1 MIYLLIGAIVVPLV
15 AVAVA
20 YLSSTLLKEKTGY
33 IASVLSLVPLISIL
47 LAGNEARSTGRVY
60 TESYSWAPIGTF
72 GLRVDNLSLPIL
84 LTISLLVVVIALFSV
99 PYMRQRI
106 GDDPRRYGLYY
117 GLYMLYSLG
126 MIGTVLATNLIEF
139 YLFFEIM
146 LVPSFFLIAEWG
158 YGDRDKISLS
168 YFIWTHIGALVLL
181 VGILVT
187 TFLAGTSDMDAVVNT
202 LTTNP
207 SLISTTVKLAVV
219 GAMCFGLFVKIA
231 QFGLHAWLPS
241 AYAESPTPISALLA
255 AAMTGIGGYAIV
267 RIVMTIYPS
276 AFLTLSPIFAGWA
289 LVTMFYGAAMALV
302 QDDVKR
308 LLAYS
313 SMSQMGY
320 ILFGL
325 ATVTSFG
332 ISGSMFQYISNAT
345 AKGILFIVIGAIM
358 LQFGGERS
366 MSKMGGLAGKMPI
379 TATAAFIGSLAL
391 MGFPTTN
398 GFFSEFLLF
407 QGGFVRATIL
417 PFSDY
422 RIIVAVLG
430 IVATA
435 FTAGYSLL
443 ALRKIFF
450 GPARAETAGIKEA
463 PWSITVP
470 LIVLSI
476 VTVALG
482 IYPTP
487 VISRFVA
494 FGQSIVSALS

>member
-1 MIYLLIGAIVVPLV
+1 MTFLLIGAIVVPLIGIPV
-15 AVAVA
+15 V
-20 YLSSTLLKEKTGY
+20 YWFSLLLKEKAGY
-33 IASVLSLVPLISIL
+33 IASLLSLVPLAAVLI
-47 LAGNEARSTGRVY
+47 AGAEGSSSPQGAYS
-60 TESYSWAPIGTF
+60 ELYSWSPIGTF

-84 LTISLLVVVIALFSV
+84 LIISLLVALIALFSV

-106 GDDPRRYGLYY
+106 GDDPGRYGLYY
-117 GLYMLYSLG
+117 SLYMLYSLG

-146 LVPSFFLIAEWG
+146 LV
-158 YGDRDKISLS
+158 
-168 YFIWTHIGALVLL
+168 L

-187 TFLAGTSDMDAVVNT
+187 GFLAGTTDMDSVVNN
-202 LTTNP
+202 LANP
-207 SLISTTVKLAVV
+207 STVPSLVRLGVV
-219 GAMCFGLFVKIA
+219 GAMCFGLFVKTA

-241 AYAESPTPISALLA
+241 AYAEAPTPISALLS

-276 AFLTLSPIFAGWA
+276 GFQTLSALFAGWA
-289 LVTMFYGAAMALV
+289 LVTMFYGSAMALV
-302 QDDVKR
+302 QDDVKK

-325 ATVTSFG
+325 ATFTSFG

-345 AKGILFIVIGAIM
+345 AKGILFIAVGAIM
-358 LQFGGERS
+358 LQFRGERS

-379 TATAAFIGSLAL
+379 TASAAFIGSLAL
-391 MGFPTTN
+391 MGFPSTN

-407 QGGFVRATIL
+407 QGGFARATIA
-417 PFSDY
+417 FSDY
-422 RIIVAVLG
+422 RAIVAILG
-430 IVATA
+430 VVATA

-450 GPARAETAGIKEA
+450 GPANGDSANVKEA
-463 PWSITVP
+463 PWTITLP

-476 VTVALG
+476 VTVVLG
-482 IYPTP
+482 IYPGP
-487 VISRFVA
+487 IISRFA
-494 FGQSIVSALS
+494 AIGRAIVGA

>member
-1 MIYLLIGAIVVPLV
+1 MTFLLIGAIVVPLIG
-15 AVAVA
+15 AAVA
-20 YLSSTLLKEKTGY
+20 YLSSSLLKEKTGY
-33 IASVLSLVPLISIL
+33 LVSLLSLVPLAAIL
-47 LAGNEARSTGRVY
+47 IAGDEARSALGRVY
-60 TESYSWAPIGTF
+60 TESYSWSPIGTF

-84 LTISLLVVVIALFSV
+84 VTISLLVALIGLFSV
-99 PYMRQRI
+99 PYMKKRI
-106 GDDPRRYGLYY
+106 GEDPGRYGLYY
-117 GLYMLYSLG
+117 SLYMLYSLG
-126 MIGTVLATNLIEF
+126 MLGTVLATNLIEF

-158 YGDRDKISLS
+158 YGDRAKISLS
-168 YFIWTHIGALVLL
+168 YFIWTHVGALVLL

-187 TFLAGTSDMDAVVNT
+187 GFLAGSTDMDSIVNN
-202 LTTNP
+202 LATNP
-207 SLISTTVKLAVV
+207 SLISTTVRLAIV

-241 AYAESPTPISALLA
+241 AYAEAPTPISALLA
-255 AAMTGIGGYAIV
+255 SAMTGIGGYAIV
-267 RIVMTIYPS
+267 RIVMVIYPS
-276 AFLTLSPIFAGWA
+276 AFFTLSPIFAGWA

-302 QDDVKR
+302 QDDVKK

-325 ATVTSFG
+325 ATFTSFG

-345 AKGILFIVIGAIM
+345 AKGILFIAVGAIM

-366 MSKMGGLAGKMPI
+366 MSKMGGLAGRMPI

-407 QGGFVRATIL
+407 QGGFIRATST
-417 PFSDY
+417 FSDY
-422 RIIVAVLG
+422 RVIVAVLG
-430 IVATA
+430 VVATA
-435 FTAGYSLL
+435 LTAGYSLM
-443 ALRKIFF
+443 ALKKIFF
-450 GPARAETAGIKEA
+450 GPTRAESATVKEA
-463 PWSITVP
+463 PWSITLP

-476 VTVALG
+476 VTIALG
-482 IYPTP
+482 LYPTP
-487 VISRFVA
+487 VISRLVA
-494 FGQSIVSALS
+494 FGQSIVGS

>member
-1 MIYLLIGAIVVPLV
+1 MSFLLIGAIVVPLV
-15 AVAVA
+15 GAAVA
-20 YLSSTLLKEKTGY
+20 YLSASNLREKTGY
-33 IASVLSLVPLISIL
+33 VASILSLVPLVAIL
-47 LAGNEARSTGRVY
+47 IAGNEARSTLSRVY
-60 TESYSWAPIGTF
+60 IETYSWSPIGTF

-84 LTISLLVVVIALFSV
+84 VTISLLVTLIAIFSV

-106 GDDPRRYGLYY
+106 GDNPGRYALYY
-117 GLYMLYSLG
+117 SLYMLYSLG
-126 MIGTVLATNLIEF
+126 MLGTVLATNLIEF

-158 YGDRDKISLS
+158 YGDRTKISLT
-168 YFIWTHIGALVLL
+168 YFIWTHVGALVLL
-181 VGILVT
+181 VGIVVT
-187 TFLAGTSDMDAVVNT
+187 GFLAGSTDMDSVLNN

-207 SLISTTVKLAVV
+207 SLISTTVRLAVV

-241 AYAESPTPISALLA
+241 AYSEAPTPISALLA

-302 QDDVKR
+302 QDDIKK

-325 ATVTSFG
+325 ATFTSFG

-345 AKGILFIVIGAIM
+345 AKGILFIVVGAIM

-366 MSKMGGLAGKMPI
+366 MSKMGGLAGRMPI

-407 QGGFVRATIL
+407 QGGFIRATN

-422 RIIVAVLG
+422 RVIVAVLG
-430 IVATA
+430 VVATA
-435 FTAGYSLL
+435 FTAGYSLM

-450 GPARAETAGIKEA
+450 GPARAESADVKEA
-463 PWSITVP
+463 PWSITIP
-470 LIVLSI
+470 LIVLCVVSI
-476 VTVALG
+476 ALG
-482 IYPTP
+482 LYPTP
-487 VISRFVA
+487 VISRLVA
-494 FGQSIVSALS
+494 FGQSIVGS

>member
-1 MIYLLIGAIVVPLV
+1 MVFLLIGAIVVPLI
-15 AVAVA
+15 AVPLV
-20 YLSSTLLKEKTGY
+20 YLISSFLKEKTGY
-33 IASVLSLVPLISIL
+33 LASVISLVPLAAIL
-47 LAGNEARSTGRVY
+47 VAGSMGSSSPLGSY
-60 TESYSWAPIGTF
+60 TESYPWSPIGTF

-84 LTISLLVVVIALFSV
+84 LVIALLVALIAIFSV

-106 GDDPRRYGLYY
+106 GDDSGRYGLYY
-117 GLYMLYSLG
+117 SLYMLYALG
-126 MIGTVLATNLIEF
+126 MLGTVLATNLIEF

-158 YGDRDKISLS
+158 YGERDKISLT

-187 TFLAGTSDMDAVVNT
+187 GFLSGSTDMDSVLNN

-207 SLISTTVKLAVV
+207 LLISTTVRLAVV

-241 AYAESPTPISALLA
+241 AYAEAPTPISALLA
-255 AAMTGIGGYAIV
+255 SAMTGIGGYAIV

-276 AFLTLSPIFAGWA
+276 AFLSLSWIFAGWA
-289 LVTMFYGAAMALV
+289 LVTMFYGSIMALV

-325 ATVTSFG
+325 ATFTSFG

-345 AKGILFIVIGAIM
+345 AKGILFIAVGAIM
-358 LQFGGERS
+358 LQFRGERS
-366 MSKMGGLAGKMPI
+366 MTKMGGLAGKMPI

-407 QGGFVRATIL
+407 QGGFIRATTA
-417 PFSDY
+417 FSDY
-422 RIIVAVLG
+422 RVIVAVLG

-435 FTAGYSLL
+435 FTASYSLL

-450 GPARAETAGIKEA
+450 GPAKAESADVKEA
-463 PWSITVP
+463 PWSITLP
-470 LIVLSI
+470 LIILSV
-476 VTVALG
+476 VTIALG
-482 IYPTP
+482 IYPDP
-487 VISRFVA
+487 IISRFV
-494 FGQSIVSALS
+494 SIGKAIVGA

>member
-1 MIYLLIGAIVVPLV
+1 MTLLLIGAIVVPLL
-15 AVAVA
+15 AIP
-20 YLSSTLLKEKTGY
+20 TLYVLAKRLREKTGFVS
-33 IASVLSLVPLISIL
+33 SVLLLIPLIAIL
-47 LAGNEARSTGRVY
+47 YAALQGSGLTQGTYQEL
-60 TESYSWAPIGTF
+60 YSWSPIGNF
-72 GLRVDNLSLPIL
+72 GFRVDNLSLPIL
-84 LTISLLVVVIALFSV
+84 FIISLLTALVSLFSV

-106 GDDPRRYGLYY
+106 GDDPGRYGLYY
-117 GLYMLYSLG
+117 SLYMLYSLG

-139 YLFFEIM
+139 YLFCEIM
-146 LVPSFFLIAEWG
+146 LVPCFFLIAEWG
-158 YGDRDKISLS
+158 YGERDKISLT

-187 TFLAGTSDMDAVVNT
+187 GFLAGTTDMDSVVNN
-202 LTTNP
+202 LANP
-207 SLISTTVKLAVV
+207 STVPSLVRLGVV

-241 AYAESPTPISALLA
+241 AYAEAPTPISALLS

-276 AFLTLSPIFAGWA
+276 GFQALSALFAGWA
-289 LVTMFYGAAMALV
+289 LVTMFYGSAMALV
-302 QDDVKR
+302 QDDVKK

-325 ATVTSFG
+325 ATFTSFG

-345 AKGILFIVIGAIM
+345 AKGILFIAVGAIM
-358 LQFGGERS
+358 LQFRGERS

-379 TATAAFIGSLAL
+379 TASAAFIGSLSL
-391 MGFPTTN
+391 MGFPSTN

-407 QGGFVRATIL
+407 QGGFVRATTA
-417 PFSDY
+417 FSDY
-422 RIIVAVLG
+422 RVIVAILG
-430 IVATA
+430 VVATA

-450 GPARAETAGIKEA
+450 GPANGDSANVKEA
-463 PWSITVP
+463 PWTITLP
-470 LIVLSI
+470 LVVLSI
-476 VTVALG
+476 VTVVLG
-482 IYPTP
+482 IYPGP
-487 VISRFVA
+487 IISRFA
-494 FGQSIVSALS
+494 AIGRAIVGA